1 MQNKNG
7 VDTVSLSVS
16 ECTWCKRADGVC
28 FAEGLSRAAVS
39 SSRVRQQ
46 LQHTSPL
53 TGTVQQ
59 LPAALTQG
67 LEETERGL
75 KEDTVRLQLMII
87 SVINLSADYFLI
99 LINSLIV

>member
-67 LEETERGL
+67 LEETERAL
-75 KEDTVRLQLMII
+75 KEDTVQHFC
-87 SVINLSADYFLI
+87 Y
-99 LINSLIV
+99 